1 MLTILGCGAI
11 GSTIAH
17 QCFINQIDFNVV
29 MAPTE
34 SAQLQHKLLH
44 FTDINKQKF
53 TIPLSPASQTATN
66 LIVTVKAYQVETAIM
81 QLLQQQMIAADAN
94 IVLLH
99 NGMGTKAVVEALL
112 PKANVLLATTT
123 YAAYSEKKLD
133 VVQTGI
139 GQLQIEN
146 PFANINECNERFPV
160 INQLIG
166 VWSQASW
173 QANISEILWKK
184 LFINCVINP
193 LTAIH
198 QVKNGQLRESRF
210 SAEIH
215 ELLAEICHISAHV
228 YPALSDAEIKQTV
241 YGVIDKTADNYSSM
255 NRDIAN
261 NRKTEID
268 FITGFL
274 LKTAAELSIDL
285 PKHQALYQKIKHLE
299 SSNSIN

>member
-11 GSTIAH
+11 GSTITQ
-17 QCFINQIDFNVV
+17 QCFINQIDFNVLLKP
-29 MAPTE
+29 ANF
-34 SAQLQHKLLH
+34 AQSPNKLLY

-53 TIPLSPASQTATN
+53 AIPLSPASQTVTN
-66 LIVTVKAYQVETAIM
+66 LIVTVKAYQVETAIN
-81 QLLQQQMIAADAN
+81 QLRQQQMIAADAN

-99 NGMGTKAVVEALL
+99 NGMGTKAIVEALL

-123 YAAYSEKKLD
+123 YAAYSQQKLD

-139 GQLQIEN
+139 GQVQIEN
-146 PFANINECNERFPV
+146 PFTDLNECSEKFV
-160 INQLIG
+160 VFNQLLS

-173 QANISEILWKK
+173 QANINEILWKK

-215 ELLAEICHISAHV
+215 ELLAEIYQISAHV
-228 YPALSDAEIKQTV
+228 CPALSDAEIKQTV
-241 YGVIDKTADNYSSM
+241 YEVIDKTANNYSSM

-268 FITGFL
+268 FISGFL
-274 LKTAAELSIDL
+274 LQTAAELSVDL
-285 PKHQALYQKIKHLE
+285 PKHQALYQQIKCLE
-299 SSNSIN
+299 SIN